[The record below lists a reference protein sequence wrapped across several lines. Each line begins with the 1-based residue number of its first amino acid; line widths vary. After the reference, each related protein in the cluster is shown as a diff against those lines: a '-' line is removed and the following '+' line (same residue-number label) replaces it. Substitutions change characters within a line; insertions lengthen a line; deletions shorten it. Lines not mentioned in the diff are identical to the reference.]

1 MKTIFY
7 SLVFLLGTTF
17 YIQAQGCSDAGIC
30 SLTSIQNKEIS
41 TYKNLLEIGAIY
53 GLGLNDIQYYAP
65 YVTYKRDFNAKWAMS
80 GKITYSQAQGEFGT
94 RGQFGDAYLSGI
106 YKSTVKDNKQWRSLL
121 AFKFPF
127 SSGNLKIS
135 YNALPMDYQAS
146 LGTFDCI
153 VSESYGYHHWD
164 FNLAFQIPVFNNNRN
179 SYFKEYAPTNEF
191 VTTNLFERKP
201 DALFRT
207 SYTINATSSL
217 SFKPNFLF
225 IYHLGNDTYEDIFGN
240 RKTIE
245 NSEGLT
251 INANLVANYSVSK
264 QSTFEFN
271 VASPLVVREIRPD
284 GLTRSLTVGLI
295 YKYMF

>member
-7 SLVFLLGTTF
+7 SLVFLLGTIF

-30 SLTSIQNKEIS
+30 SLTSNPVNAD
-41 TYKNLLEIGAIY
+41 TTFKNQIEFGAIY
-53 GLGLNDIQYYAP
+53 GLGLTNIQYFSP

-80 GKITYSQAQGEFGT
+80 GKVTYSQAQGSFGT

-106 YKSTVKDNKQWRSLL
+106 YKSTIKDKKQWSSLL
-121 AFKFPF
+121 GFKFPF
-127 SSGNLKIS
+127 SSSNLKIS

-146 LGTFDCI
+146 LGTFDI
-153 VSESYGYHHWD
+153 IASESYSYHKWD
-164 FNLAFQIPVFNNNRN
+164 FNLAIQAPIFNNNKN
-179 SYFKEYAPTNEF
+179 SYFKEYAPTDEF

-207 SYTINATSSL
+207 SYTINAASSV

-240 RKTIE
+240 RNQIE
-245 NSEGLT
+245 NSKGLT
-251 INANLVANYSVSK
+251 INANLVANYSISK
-264 QSTFEFN
+264 QNLIEFN
-271 VASPLVVREIRPD
+271 VATPLVVREIRPD
-284 GLTRSLTVGLI
+284 GLTRSLTVGVI
-295 YKYMF
+295 YKYLF